1 MLAEWEVA
9 IKVLTG
15 ELLLCIRCK
24 GVPNWVYPSYEEQ
37 IKQFGRKC
45 LTPGHLC
52 FVCGSIGWT
61 NKPAELPAG
70 YITAKRR
77 KVFSS

>member
-1 MLAEWEVA
+1 MLAEWEIAV
-9 IKVLTG
+9 KVLTG

-45 LTPGHLC
+45 YDPGRLC
-52 FVCGSIGWT
+52 VICRQWVD
-61 NKPAELPAG
+61 KPRDIPYG
-70 YITAKRR
+70 YITPKR
-77 KVFSS
+77 KQVFRS